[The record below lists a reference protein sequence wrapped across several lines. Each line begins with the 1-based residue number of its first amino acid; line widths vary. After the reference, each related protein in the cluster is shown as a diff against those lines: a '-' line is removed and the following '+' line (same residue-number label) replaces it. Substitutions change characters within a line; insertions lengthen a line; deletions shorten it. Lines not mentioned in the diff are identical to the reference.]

1 MHYMHDLKDLL
12 CAELEDYA
20 EKGKKSGKMSMG
32 DLESIHKLTDTVK
45 NILKIDMLEEES
57 GYSEDGHYMGEGRI
71 YGTSYESGYSERGGS
86 SYARGRGRYAKRDSM
101 GRYSRDGGMS
111 YDDDMSYARG
121 GRMGNRGGSRGYSR
135 DGGYSMDDA
144 KEMMVERIEDM
155 MEMAETPAQKEA
167 LKRCKQAL
175 ERA

>member
-45 NILKIDMLEEES
+45 NILKIDTLTEEL

-71 YGTSYESGYSERGGS
+71 YGTSY
-86 SYARGRGRYAKRDSM
+86 ARGRTRAKRDSM
-101 GRYSRDGGMS
+101 GRYSRDGGRYS
-111 YDDDMSYARG
+111 YDDDMSYARS
-121 GRMGNRGGSRGYSR
+121 RGYRGGYSR
-135 DGGYSMDDA
+135 DEGKSY
-144 KEMMVERIEDM
+144 M
-155 MEMAETPAQKEA
+155 MEQLNELMEEAEKPAEKDALRRCMDA
-167 LKRCKQAL
+167 LKRA
-175 ERA
+175 